1 MSRGL
6 LTRGVVAVSVAAI
19 VMSAVPWAAAA
30 LPAQSAGPGPTRGIA
45 DTSSLRPGEVVVKA
59 RHARGAGLDRA
70 LARVG
75 AHGASRLGGGLSLVN
90 VARGEEHAAAA
101 RLTADPAV
109 AYAEPNYLYTASSH
123 DPAEMTWGVGRTRA
137 ATLWDRT
144 PAVTGA
150 GVRVAVVDSGVD
162 ASHRQLLGNV
172 APGFDVYGTH
182 GADDCGH
189 GTAVAGVIAAKHG
202 DGGIVGV
209 APDVTIVPVK
219 VLRDDE
225 SFGCGSDTAS
235 VVRGIRWA
243 ADPRGGDADI
253 INMSFGGP
261 DRSVA
266 LHDVVQDVA
275 AQGVLMIGASGN
287 TGDRSVHYP
296 AAFPQVISV
305 GGIERAGD
313 DLGWWPYSTFGSVD
327 IAAPAK
333 DVPVL
338 IATGVQARRVARHC
352 TNASVKWCSDGTS
365 FAAPHV
371 AGVAALL
378 YQQHDGLDGRG
389 PGARI
394 RMLRQWL
401 LGTAPRVDGS
411 AAGVDLHTGHGR
423 TDAVAASDASTDVS
437 RVLMTWQLGE
447 RVLAPNSRMTATPW
461 SLPMK
466 FVVTTGTGAPLS
478 GETVTFTPSA
488 GGSVPEA
495 TATTDH
501 GGTAKTTLRSSA
513 AGRRARLVAAVA
525 GRTLAVDNY
534 VLQRDDNTP
543 GVRPPA
549 SPFRGGLNLRTDF
562 DDVFRI
568 HLRAGETLR
577 ADATDVDQRREYVA
591 LFLLPGSTRD
601 VADPYYPPLRE
612 NGSFA
617 ENPLRL
623 SSTVKRDGVRF
634 LDVYGY
640 GTYRLRWW
648 IVSPGRV
655 RSLTATPSTFS
666 PNGDGHRDRT
676 RLRWDVVQRGRVTLR
691 VRNDNGNVVRE
702 VSFGKQ
708 STGWKT
714 YRWNGRNNS
723 GSVVR
728 NGVYKVSVDWRSA
741 NGRRSSVSTK
751 VTVAR

>member
-1 MSRGL
+1 MSRVL
-6 LTRGVVAVSVAAI
+6 LTRGVVALSVAAI
-19 VMSAVPWAAAA
+19 AMSAVPWTAAA
-30 LPAQSAGPGPTRGIA
+30 LPAKPAGPRSTRDVA
-45 DTSSLRPGEVVVKA
+45 ATSSFRPGEVVVKA
-59 RHARGAGLDRA
+59 RDARGAGLDRA
-70 LARVG
+70 MARVG
-75 AHGASRLGGGLSLVN
+75 AHAASRLGGGLSLVK
-90 VARGEEHAAAA
+90 VARGAEQTAAA

-123 DPAEMTWGVGRTRA
+123 DPAEMTWGVRRTRA

-144 PAVTGA
+144 PAITGA

-162 ASHRQLLGNV
+162 ASHPQLGTV
-172 APGFDVYGTH
+172 ARGFDVYGTH

-189 GTAVAGVIAAKHG
+189 GTAVAGVIAAQHG

-219 VLRDDE
+219 VLSDE
-225 SFGCGSDTAS
+225 EFLGCGSDTAS

-266 LHDVVQDVA
+266 LQDVVEDVA

-313 DLGWWPYSTFGSVD
+313 GLGWWPYSTFGSVD

-338 IATGVQARRVARHC
+338 IATGLEERRIARHC
-352 TNASVKWCSDGTS
+352 THASVKWCADGTS

-378 YQQHDGLDGRG
+378 YQQHDGLDGPSAR
-389 PGARI
+389 ARI
-394 RMLRQWL
+394 RRLRQWL

-411 AAGVDLHTGHGR
+411 AAGVDLHTGHGW
-423 TDAVAASDASTDVS
+423 TDAVAASEASTDAS
-437 RVLMTWQLGE
+437 RVLMTWHLGQ
-447 RVLAPNSRMTATPW
+447 RVLAPTSRMTATPS
-461 SLPMK
+461 SLPVK
-466 FVVTTGTGAPLS
+466 FVVTTGTGTPLS
-478 GETVTFTPSA
+478 GQTVTFTPSA
-488 GGSVPEA
+488 GG
-495 TATTDH
+495 TASNSTVTTDN
-501 GGTAKTTLRSSA
+501 GGTAKTTLRSTA
-513 AGRRARLVAAVA
+513 AGRRARLVAAVG

-549 SPFRGGLNLRTDF
+549 SPFRGALNLRTDF
-562 DDVFRI
+562 DDVFRV

-591 LFLLPGSTRD
+591 LFLLPGTTRD

-612 NGSFA
+612 NGGFG

-640 GTYRLRWW
+640 GSYRLRWW

-666 PNGDGHRDRT
+666 PNGDGDRDRT
-676 RLRWDVVQRGRVTLR
+676 RLRWDVVQRGRVRLR
-691 VRNDNGNVVRE
+691 VRNDSGNVVRE
-702 VSFGKQ
+702 VSFGKL

-723 GSVVR
+723 GSIVR
-728 NGVYKVSVDWRSA
+728 NGVYKASVEWRSA
-741 NGRRSSVSTK
+741 NGRRSSDSTR